1 MTKMTKIAH
10 LLPLSLLLFGG
21 AAHASDPV
29 GVYAVV
35 KKVAYEGDPNAPSA
49 VRICGAFA
57 LSNINNG
64 GYFNAASGYL
74 YYNCRT
80 GEEAMCRM
88 QWKEIA
94 ATADKSCVA
103 FGARRQNGGT
113 ENKNGTVRTALPP
126 QNPDPYPI
134 ALGVVAMPMTAEGP
148 TQCQALAKVAVT
160 PTACEVP
167 AMVDMR
173 APGDTPDLADPA
185 PAADLRPVTPPPP
198 PGGCT
203 FVTGAT
209 GAAGS
214 AGAGA
219 LPAAALVFGLAG
231 FLLRR
236 RAGRRR

>member
-1 MTKMTKIAH
+1 MTKTTKIAH
-10 LLPLSLLLFGG
+10 LLPLSLLLLGG
-21 AAHASDPV
+21 VAHASDPV

-64 GYFNAASGYL
+64 SYFNPASGYL
-74 YYNCRT
+74 YYNCRA

-88 QWKEIA
+88 QWKEIT

-103 FGARRQNGGT
+103 FGARRQNGGV
-113 ENKNGTVRTALPP
+113 ENKNGTVRTDLPP
-126 QNPDPYPI
+126 QSPDPYPI
-134 ALGVVAMPMTAEGP
+134 ALGVVAMPMNAEGP
-148 TQCQALAKVAVT
+148 TQCQALAKIAVT
-160 PTACEVP
+160 PTACDVP
-167 AMVDMR
+167 ALVDMR
-173 APGDTPDLADPA
+173 APSDTPDLAGTT
-185 PAADLRPVTPPPP
+185 ADLRPATPPPP

-203 FVTGAT
+203 FAM
-209 GAAGS
+209 GAAGTP
-214 AGAGA
+214 GA
-219 LPAAALVFGLAG
+219 AAALVFGLAG